1 MIKPGR
7 IIVASLCALAL
18 LVGSAVSAMAQDA
31 GGFPDIA
38 GTWAGSYKVAF
49 PHDHAVFHDQSV
61 AISMELEV
69 YRQEANLIWV
79 VNRWRRDGQDDWIVE
94 YGTGAF
100 DLKDRSELIIT
111 ERGPADHPHATVGL
125 FSGAFDDE
133 TLYLTYSSFTNGVTF
148 SVALERE

>member
-1 MIKPGR
+1 MTKPVR
-7 IIVASLCALAL
+7 TIAASLCAFAL
-18 LVGSAVSAMAQDA
+18 LVVSAAFALAEEA
-31 GGFPDIA
+31 GGFPDIE
-38 GTWAGSYKVAF
+38 GTWAGSYEVAF

-79 VNRWRRDGQDDWIVE
+79 VNRWRRDGQEDWIVE

-148 SVALERE
+148 SVALERQ

>member
-1 MIKPGR
+1 MEKPGR
-7 IIVASLCALAL
+7 TVAASLCAFAL
-18 LVGSAVSAMAQDA
+18 LVVSAAFALAEDA
-31 GGFPDIA
+31 SGFPDIE

-79 VNRWRRDGQDDWIVE
+79 VNRWRRDGQEEWIVE
-94 YGTGAF
+94 HGTGAF
-100 DLKDRSELIIT
+100 DLRDRSELIIT
-111 ERGPADHPHATVGL
+111 ERGPPDHPHATVGL
-125 FSGAFDDE
+125 FSGAFDDD

-148 SVALERE
+148 SVALERK

>member
-1 MIKPGR
+1 MMKLGR
-7 IIVASLCALAL
+7 TIAASLCALAAV
-18 LVGSAVSAMAQDA
+18 VGSAAFAMAQDS
-31 GGFPDIA
+31 GGFPTIE

-79 VNRWRRDGQDDWIVE
+79 VNRWRRDGQDEWIVE

-125 FSGAFDDE
+125 FSGAFDDG
-133 TLYLTYSSFTNGVTF
+133 TLYLTYSSFANGVTF

>member
-1 MIKPGR
+1 MMKPGR
-7 IIVASLCALAL
+7 IVVASLCALAL
-18 LVGSAVSAMAQDA
+18 LLGSAAFSVAQDD
-31 GGFPDIA
+31 GGFPKIE

-100 DLKDRSELIIT
+100 DLKDRSRLTIT
-111 ERGPADHPHATVGL
+111 ERGPAEHPHTTVGL
-125 FSGAFDDE
+125 FNGAFDE
-133 TLYLTYSSFTNGVTF
+133 GTLYLTYSSFINGVTF
-148 SVALERE
+148 SVALERK